1 MHTVVDK
8 RLVTSH
14 SLSQKP
20 AFKSRKGTCLINALK
35 CKYIQSINVLKW
47 AYIELA
53 KPSRAFEQGQL
64 YIFTNHVHIHMLC
77 TLTRTHAHMCTGKNQ
92 LSSWTW
98 KPRLEQIHIIN
109 RVKSL
114 CSRWNPRR
122 LARHFVRDYAIPSRQ
137 NWQSLAV
144 RPLHQILAP
153 MSNHIVLWRQDW
165 PK

>member
-1 MHTVVDK
+1 MHAVVDK

-14 SLSQKP
+14 SLSQP
-20 AFKSRKGTCLINALK
+20 TCFHVQEGNLSINALK

-53 KPSRAFEQGQL
+53 KPSRAFEHL
-64 YIFTNHVHIHMLC
+64 AAVYIHQSCAHSHVVYIDTYTC
-77 TLTRTHAHMCTGKNQ
+77 TYICTGKNQ
-92 LSSWTW
+92 LSSWTL

-144 RPLHQILAP
+144 RPLHQIVAP
-153 MSNHIVLWRQDW
+153 MSNHIILWRQEAG
-165 PK
+165 